1 MPTQAQKTRAAR
13 AARQPAKADMR
24 TIAAFLS
31 NGGYAT
37 WFQSLIIVVSVVVAV
52 YAVQET
58 DSNQSKT
65 NSVLFAQ
72 RYFTERP
79 TLANAALRLRISQ
92 YVQVQEAKKMID
104 GYDDRKDADFGGLFE
119 VARPLVRQK
128 IKSSPELQA
137 DYQAVN
143 DFFSGFLVC
152 VGAGVCDRATGV
164 RLLGWELLG
173 FYNAV
178 CPYQESVARDY
189 GYDEDSDRYL
199 SFLVDSAQ
207 YRDLGT
213 QYFCREKLTR
223 FLAKHH

>member
-1 MPTQAQKTRAAR
+1 VVRDVRPLARLDMQKI
-13 AARQPAKADMR
+13 AD
-24 TIAAFLS
+24 FFS

-52 YAVQET
+52 YAIKAT
-58 DSNQSKT
+58 DSNQAKT

-79 TLANAALRLRISQ
+79 TLANATLRLRISQ
-92 YVQVQEAKKMID
+92 YVLVQEARKKIP
-104 GYDDRKDADFGGLFE
+104 GYDDRKDIGFGGLFE
-119 VARPLVRQK
+119 VARPLVRQR
-128 IKSSPELQA
+128 IESNSELQA

-152 VGAGVCDRATGV
+152 VSAGVCDRATGV
-164 RLLGWELLG
+164 RLLAWELLG

-178 CPYQESVARDY
+178 CPYQESLAREY

-199 SFLVDSAQ
+199 SFLVYSAE
-207 YRDLGT
+207 YRDPDT
-213 QYFCREKLTR
+213 QYFCRDRLTR
-223 FLAKHH
+223 LLAKHH

>member
-1 MPTQAQKTRAAR
+1 MQDHQ
-13 AARQPAKADMR
+13 AKAAHAVR
-24 TIAAFLS
+24 PRARIAMQRIATFFS

-37 WFQSLIIVVSVVVAV
+37 WFQSLIIIVSVIVAV
-52 YAVQET
+52 YAIQAT
-58 DSNQSKT
+58 DSSQSRR

-72 RYFTERP
+72 RYFTDRP

-92 YVQVQEAKKMID
+92 YLQVQEAKKRIS
-104 GYDDRKDADFGGLFE
+104 GYDDRKDAGFGELFE

-128 IKSSPELQA
+128 IVDTPELQA

-143 DFFSGFLVC
+143 DFFSGLLVC
-152 VGAGVCDRATGV
+152 IGAGVCDRATAV

-178 CPYQESVARDY
+178 CPYQESVARTY

-199 SFLVDSAQ
+199 GFLVDSAH
-207 YRDLGT
+207 YMDPDK
-213 QYFCREKLTR
+213 QYFCRDRLTSL
-223 FLAKHH
+223 LAKHR

>member
-1 MPTQAQKTRAAR
+1 VAR
-13 AARQPAKADMR
+13 AARPLADIHMR
-24 TIAAFLS
+24 RIAVFFS

-37 WFQSLIIVVSVVVAV
+37 WFQSLIIVVSVIVAV
-52 YAVQET
+52 YAIQAT
-58 DSNQSKT
+58 DTNQSKT

-72 RYFTERP
+72 RYFTDRP

-92 YVQVQEAKKMID
+92 YVQVQEAKKMIA
-104 GYDDRKDADFGGLFE
+104 GYDDRKDTGFGGLFE

-128 IKSSPELQA
+128 IQSSSELQA

-152 VGAGVCDRATGV
+152 VGAGVCDRTTGV

-178 CPYQESVARDY
+178 CPYHD
-189 GYDEDSDRYL
+189 L
-199 SFLVDSAQ
+199 SFLVDSAH
-207 YRDLGT
+207 YKDPDT
-213 QYFCREKLTR
+213 QYFCRDRLTR
-223 FLAKHH
+223 LLARRH

>member
-1 MPTQAQKTRAAR
+1 VGRAAR
-13 AARQPAKADMR
+13 PLADIHMR
-24 TIAAFLS
+24 RIADFFS

-37 WFQSLIIVVSVVVAV
+37 WFQSLIIVVSVIVAV
-52 YAVQET
+52 YAIQAT
-58 DSNQSKT
+58 DTNQSKT

-72 RYFTERP
+72 RYFTDRP
-79 TLANAALRLRISQ
+79 TLANATLRLRVSQ
-92 YVQVQEAKKMID
+92 YVQVQEAKKMIV
-104 GYDDRKDADFGGLFE
+104 GYDDRKDIGFGGLFE

-128 IKSSPELQA
+128 IQSNSELQA

-178 CPYQESVARDY
+178 CPYQESVSRDY

-199 SFLVDSAQ
+199 SFLVDSAH
-207 YRDLGT
+207 YNDPDT
-213 QYFCREKLTR
+213 QYFCRDRLTR
-223 FLAKHH
+223 LLARRH